1 MSAAC
6 RGFALLLAL
15 AFAAPAGAQP
25 AEPSPGEPPARESSP
40 VEPPPEAPEGEDYAI
55 ETVDTL
61 ATGAVELGVGA
72 SGRPGSAPSRR
83 RRMSFHGDDVSGA
96 VRDGSGDPLAGGTI
110 DGRGRLGLISVGRM
124 APRWGRGLLLG
135 AASDPWQRDAL
146 DRGSGARYRGRAG
159 EGLMLRHRGRAG
171 TEALYGRFGRRT
183 IAGVRVRHGPLALG
197 TLGDGRAAQSSLAL
211 ARGRGECELAF
222 DRRGGWR
229 AEAVVERPLGEDGR
243 DREGETAGVAVP
255 PGAGGWT
262 MSLRA
267 RAGTTGFTSLAEPAR
282 RGPSR
287 ALALGLDGPFAG
299 VRMTALGALWHFRPG
314 VSGGRA
320 GFAVERPLAHHGAV
334 ALGIEEQ
341 RGTRRDAGS
350 LTLATLAARA
360 GALRQGWWGEWRGGM
375 GKVSLGLRHESWGE
389 RPWARAVVRAVTTA
403 RLEARGPAGLDLGLT
418 HSVYRVQRG
427 ESLYLPEV
435 ESDRLVLRALSGE
448 GERTRVEAR
457 TPFAGGRVRAALHLA
472 GSPARDRR
480 PQWTLDWTRRARVRG
495 RGR

>member
-1 MSAAC
+1 MSGARGAVAVLVALCVAATA
-6 RGFALLLAL
+6 R
-15 AFAAPAGAQP
+15 AQT
-25 AEPSPGEPPARESSP
+25 

-83 RRMSFHGDDVSGA
+83 RRMSFSGDDVSGA
-96 VRDGSGDPLAGGTI
+96 VRDGSGDPLAGGSI
-110 DGRGRLGLISVGRM
+110 DGRGRLGLFSFGRL

-135 AASDPWQRDAL
+135 AAGDPWQRDAL
-146 DRGSGARYRGRAG
+146 DRGGGARYRGRAG
-159 EGLMLRHRGRAG
+159 EGLMLRHGGHAG
-171 TEALYGRFGRRT
+171 MEALYGRFGRRT

-197 TLGDGRAAQSSLAL
+197 TLGDGREAQSSLAL
-211 ARGRGECELAF
+211 VEGRGECELAF

-229 AEAVVERPLGEDGR
+229 AEAVVERPLGEGGENAADGF
-243 DREGETAGVAVP
+243 AVP
-255 PGAGGWT
+255 PRAWT

-287 ALALGLDGPFAG
+287 ALAIGLDAPFAG
-299 VRMTALGALWHFRPG
+299 MRMTALGALWHFRPG
-314 VSGGRA
+314 VSGARA
-320 GFAVERPLAHHGAV
+320 GFAVERALAHHGAV

-360 GALRQGWWGEWRGGM
+360 SALRQGWWGEWRGGV

-472 GSPARDRR
+472 GTQAGDR
-480 PQWTLDWTRRARVRG
+480 PTQWTLDWTRRARVRG
-495 RGR
+495 RDR

>member
-1 MSAAC
+1 VTAA
-6 RGFALLLAL
+6 RWVIALVAAL
-15 AFAAPAGAQP
+15 CVAAHARAQ
-25 AEPSPGEPPARESSP
+25 S

-61 ATGAVELGVGA
+61 AAGAVELGVGA

-83 RRMSFHGDDVSGA
+83 RRMSFSGDDVSGA
-96 VRDGSGDPLAGGTI
+96 VRDGSGDPLAGGRI
-110 DGRGRLGLISVGRM
+110 DGRGRLGLFSFGRL

-159 EGLMLRHRGRAG
+159 EGLMLRHGEDAG
-171 TEALYGRFGRRT
+171 VDALYGRFGRRT
-183 IAGVRVRHGPLALG
+183 VAGVRVHHGPVALG
-197 TLGDGRAAQSSLAL
+197 TLGDGRGAQTSLAVV
-211 ARGRGECELAF
+211 RGRGECELAF

-229 AEAVVERPLGEDGR
+229 AEAVVERPL
-243 DREGETAGVAVP
+243 AGHDLDSAR
-255 PGAGGWT
+255 AGGPPRASGWT
-262 MSLRA
+262 VGLRA
-267 RAGTTGFTSLAEPAR
+267 RGGTTGFVSLAEPAR

-287 ALALGLDGPFAG
+287 AVAIGFDGPLAG
-299 VRMTALGALWHFRPG
+299 LRMTALGALWHFRPG
-314 VSGGRA
+314 VSGARA

-350 LTLATLAARA
+350 STLATLAVRA
-360 GALRQGWWGEWRGGM
+360 GSLRQGWWGEWRGGM
-375 GKVSLGLRHESWGE
+375 GKVFLGLRHESWGE

-472 GSPARDRR
+472 GTQAADRR
-480 PQWTLDWTRRARVRG
+480 TQWTLDWTRRAQVRG